1 MARITQKDIAK
12 KLGVSPSLVSRAL
25 AGTAEGIG
33 ADPDTI
39 QRIQQQATA
48 LGYVPNAAARQ
59 LRGTGQ
65 PALGLIAADLED
77 PFFGPAVAEVIRQSH
92 RTGYALTLAGF
103 ERREPGL
110 SDVNLLL
117 QHDLKGLLILG
128 GGALNWAKPFVDR
141 HIPVVRIG
149 RGTASP
155 GVWEVKL
162 DEAKAA
168 ELIVHHLLQLGHRE
182 FAFVGA
188 LVETHEQRLR
198 LVRDVLRQHHF
209 SIRSTW
215 AQLASTD
222 VLEAGMAGVEQMA
235 RAHRDE
241 WPTAIICSSDTV
253 ALGVLRA
260 LTIRGLRVPEQ
271 VSVTGYD
278 DLALTRLTSPQLT
291 SIRQPL
297 PDMVQEALQL
307 VRGEKS
313 LRSLVPHPPQL
324 ITRASTTNREM
335 PL

>member
-33 ADPDTI
+33 ADPETI
-39 QRIQQQATA
+39 QRIRQQAAA

-65 PALGLIAADLED
+65 PALGLVAADLED

-117 QHDLKGLLILG
+117 QHDLQGLLILG
-128 GGALNWAKPFVDR
+128 GGSLNWTKPFVDR
-141 HIPVVRIG
+141 RMPVVRIG
-149 RGTASP
+149 SGTVSP

-162 DEAKAA
+162 DEARAA
-168 ELIVHHLLQLGHRE
+168 ELLVQHLLQLGHRE
-182 FAFVGA
+182 LAFVGA
-188 LVETHEQRLR
+188 LLETHEQRLR
-198 LVRDVLRQHHF
+198 LVRDVLRRHGL

-215 AQLASTD
+215 AHLAGSD
-222 VLEAGMAGVEQMA
+222 VLEAGMAGVEQMS
-235 RAHRDE
+235 RATRDE

-253 ALGVLRA
+253 ALGVLRGLA
-260 LTIRGLRVPEQ
+260 IRGLRVPEQ

-297 PDMVQEALQL
+297 ADMVHEALQL
-307 VRGEKS
+307 VRGE
-313 LRSLVPHPPQL
+313 RSPRALVPHPPHL
-324 ITRASTTNREM
+324 ITRASTAARST